1 MTARTIHNRLSQ
13 PGTGSKTTH
22 RPRETRRITVIAEA
36 VLNQQL
42 TRDLS
47 YLGARILSVQ
57 PCRSEDGASVV
68 PNPASGAERIRMEC
82 VADEAIS
89 DHINDYLRS
98 DLYQHF
104 FLVAYAEPV
113 EIIRA

>member
-1 MTARTIHNRLSQ
+1 MTAALTARPSQ
-13 PGTGSKTTH
+13 PNPGPKSPART
-22 RPRETRRITVIAEA
+22 RETRRITVITEA

-47 YLGARILSVQ
+47 YLGARVLSVQ
-57 PCRSEDGASVV
+57 PCRAEEGASAV
-68 PNPASGAERIRMEC
+68 PSPSSGAERIRVEC
-82 VADEAIS
+82 VADEAVV

-98 DLYQHF
+98 DLYRHF
-104 FLVAYAEPV
+104 FMVAYAEPV